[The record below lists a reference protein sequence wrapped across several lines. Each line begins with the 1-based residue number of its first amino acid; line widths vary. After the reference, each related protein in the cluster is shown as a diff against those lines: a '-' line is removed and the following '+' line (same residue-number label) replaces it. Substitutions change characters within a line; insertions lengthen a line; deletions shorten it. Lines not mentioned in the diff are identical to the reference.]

1 MEECEMVLSASLFN
15 STKNCLVFIPV
26 KVEVIVL
33 NRISFKVHKF
43 VFPVNP
49 FPQCCLFDNYCVG

>member
-1 MEECEMVLSASLFN
+1 MVLSASLFN

-43 VFPVNP
+43 GFPVNP
-49 FPQCCLFDNYCVG
+49 FPQCCLFYNYCVR